1 MTTILARRSSGGFR
15 CAIRASGHATG
26 SEKACA
32 AVSAI
37 LYALAGYLKNA
48 EADRR
53 LPVVEIRLESG
64 DAVLDFWA
72 DEEAKGAFEMAVIG
86 LAQVAKA
93 EPERVSVR
101 ICED

>member
-1 MTTILARRSSGGFR
+1 MTTIQARRSSGGFR

-53 LPVVEIRLESG
+53 LPVLESG

>member
-1 MTTILARRSSGGFR
+1 MTTIQARRSSGGFR

-32 AVSAI
+32 
-37 LYALAGYLKNA
+37 
-48 EADRR
+48 
-53 LPVVEIRLESG
+53 
-64 DAVLDFWA
+64 AVLDFWA